1 MNTSFARWMAALS
14 ALALIGLGLHQSSAS
29 PAMAQSAAEP
39 AQAAQADPH
48 AGHEHGVEGENQLAL
63 PGQPDTVYVCPMHPQ
78 IRSDAPGSCPIC
90 GMDLVARQAD
100 ARRDAAPVV
109 EVDGDLRQALG
120 LRSAP
125 VERRAMSPRVRAP
138 AEVTVDQDRI
148 RHVHARVAGWVEV
161 LHVHA
166 LGETVRAGQVLM
178 ELYAPELVA
187 AQEDYLIALRS
198 GGVGSRAQR
207 AAATRLRVLGVEDSF
222 IDELAK
228 RGSSLQRVPVRAPAD
243 GVVTMLDVRH
253 GMYVTPST
261 IMLEIANLDSVWVRV
276 DVFPEELER
285 LGEGTIYA
293 ALRLVGVPDRLW
305 RGEVGYVYP
314 SLDATA
320 RTVQLRVPVPN
331 RRGVLRIGQLMQA
344 SLRGE
349 DREPTLAVPSE
360 AVIRT
365 ADGERVILDL
375 GEGRFRPQ
383 AVHAGLRADGYTEIL
398 HGLDEGQQVVVSAQF
413 LIDSEA
419 ALRAGLDRL
428 GGGHAH

>member
-1 MNTSFARWMAALS
+1 MNIPFVRPIAALS
-14 ALALIGLGLHQSSAS
+14 AVALIGLGLHLAFAPSVAATPASA
-29 PAMAQSAAEP
+29 P
-39 AQAAQADPH
+39 AQAPADPH
-48 AGHEHGVEGENQLAL
+48 AGHAHGAEGEVRLDL

-120 LRSAP
+120 LRSAS
-125 VERRAMSPRVRAP
+125 VERREMSPRVRAP
-138 AEVTVDQDRI
+138 AEVMVDQDRI
-148 RHVHARVAGWVEV
+148 RHVHARVSGWVEA

-166 LGETVRAGQVLM
+166 LGEKVRAGQVLM
-178 ELYAPELVA
+178 EVYAPDLVA
-187 AQEDYLIALRS
+187 AQEDYLIALRT

-207 AAATRLRVLGVEDSF
+207 AAATRLRVLGVDDAF
-222 IDELAK
+222 IDALAK
-228 RGSSLQRVPVRAPAD
+228 RGSSELRVPVRAPSD

-293 ALRLVGVPDRLW
+293 ALRLEGVRDRLW
-305 RGEVGYVYP
+305 RGEVSYVYP

-375 GEGRFRPQ
+375 GDGRFRPQ
-383 AVHAGLRADGYTEIL
+383 VVHAGLRAEGYTEIL
-398 HGLDEGQQVVVSAQF
+398 HGLEEGQQVVVSAQF
-413 LIDSEA
+413 LLDSEA

>member
-1 MNTSFARWMAALS
+1 V
-14 ALALIGLGLHQSSAS
+14 ALIGLGLHFSST
-29 PAMAQSAAEP
+29 PAVAAESAGAP
-39 AQAAQADPH
+39 ALATDPH
-48 AGHEHGVEGENQLAL
+48 VGHAHAAEAEVGLDL
-63 PGQPDTVYVCPMHPQ
+63 PGQPETVYVCPMHPQ
-78 IRSDAPGSCPIC
+78 IRSDAPGNCPIC
-90 GMDLVARQAD
+90 GMDLIVRESGAQRS
-100 ARRDAAPVV
+100 AAVEV
-109 EVDGDLRQALG
+109 EVDGALRQALG
-120 LRSAP
+120 LRSAA
-125 VERRAMSPRVRAP
+125 VERRALSPQVRAP
-138 AEVTVDQDRI
+138 AEVMVDQDRI

-207 AAATRLRVLGVEDSF
+207 AAATRLRVLGVEDGF

-228 RGSSLQRVPVRAPAD
+228 RGSSLQRVPVRAPSD
-243 GVVTMLDVRH
+243 GVVTLLDVRH

-261 IMLEIANLDSVWVRV
+261 IMLEIANLDTVWVRV

-293 ALRLVGVPDRLW
+293 ALRLVGVSDRLW
-305 RGEVGYVYP
+305 RGEVSYVYP
-314 SLDATA
+314 GLDATA

-331 RRGVLRIGQLMQA
+331 RRGVLRMGQLMQA
-344 SLRGE
+344 SLHGE

-375 GEGRFRPQ
+375 GDGRFRPQ
-383 AVHAGLRADGYTEIL
+383 PVHAGLRAEGYTEIL
-398 HGLDEGQQVVVSAQF
+398 HGLEEGQQVVVSAQF
-413 LIDSEA
+413 LLDSEA